1 MFLNQLSLSERTAF
15 INLSIL
21 AARANETISEREY
34 LILEDYCKETG
45 VVFVDTATIPSIGE
59 IYGVFSKSET
69 RIKKIVLFEILNLLY
84 ADGTFDVLEEEF
96 LNNFAAAVGLTEEDV
111 NKMIDLVWKY
121 LDVINGIADAIK

>member
-1 MFLNQLSLSERTAF
+1 M
-15 INLSIL
+15 
-21 AARANETISEREY
+21 
-34 LILEDYCKETG
+34 EDYCKETG

>member
-21 AARANETISEREY
+21 AAKANETISEREY

-96 LNNFAAAVGLTEEDV
+96 LNNFEDV

>member
-21 AARANETISEREY
+21 AAKANETISEREY

-69 RIKKIVLFEILNLLY
+69 RIKKIVLFEI
-84 ADGTFDVLEEEF
+84 
-96 LNNFAAAVGLTEEDV
+96 
-111 NKMIDLVWKY
+111 K
-121 LDVINGIADAIK
+121 

>member
-21 AARANETISEREY
+21 AAKANETISEREY

-59 IYGVFSKSET
+59 IPPARG
-69 RIKKIVLFEILNLLY
+69 ILLHQCCE
-84 ADGTFDVLEEEF
+84 ATG
-96 LNNFAAAVGLTEEDV
+96 
-111 NKMIDLVWKY
+111 KHHR
-121 LDVINGIADAIK
+121 